1 MNHRKEIVPV
11 ITMFRA
17 NVAAEHASDV
27 EEAVKSLFAAID
39 RAKPQ
44 GVRYSSYLLDGGGT
58 YIIMLEL
65 LDEGGNP
72 LAGIPE
78 FLAFQGNLKGWLAEP
93 AVVAR
98 LTAVGEYRSF

>member
-1 MNHRKEIVPV
+1 M

-39 RAKPQ
+39 QVKPQ

-65 LDEGGNP
+65 QDEGRNP
-72 LAGIPE
+72 LAAIPE
-78 FLAFQGNLKGWLAEP
+78 FLAFQGDLKGWLAEP
-93 AVVAR
+93 AAVAR
-98 LTAVGEYRSF
+98 LTTVGEYRSF

>member
-1 MNHRKEIVPV
+1 M

-27 EEAVKSLFAAID
+27 EGAVKSLFAAID
-39 RAKPQ
+39 RAKPP

-58 YIIMLEL
+58 YVIMLEL
-65 LDEGGNP
+65 LDEGHNP
-72 LAGIPE
+72 LAAIPE

-93 AVVAR
+93 AAVAR